1 MADFGIAE
9 FCDLLRTQYGKIPKS
24 PNAAIG
30 KMSPFFFHR
39 KHQLSLLICKL
50 GFNPT

>member
-1 MADFGIAE
+1 
-9 FCDLLRTQYGKIPKS
+9 
-24 PNAAIG
+24 
-30 KMSPFFFHR
+30 MSPFFFHR